1 MNLFGWLVVGFVA
14 GALARGASGYN
25 RRRAPGDR
33 VGCLGTI
40 AVGVVGAFIGGGLS
54 SWALGEG
61 LGDFGLRSI
70 ALAFVGA
77 VVLLLFVD
85 AVGRRSGRGSRR

>member
-1 MNLFGWLVVGFVA
+1 MNLLGWIVVGFVA
-14 GALARGASGYN
+14 GALARSASGYN
-25 RRRAPGDR
+25 RRRRPDQQ

-40 AVGVVGAFIGGGLS
+40 AVGVLGALLGGGLAG
-54 SWALGEG
+54 WALGEG

-77 VVLLLFVD
+77 VLLLMLVD
-85 AVGRRSGRGSRR
+85 ALGARRR